1 MEFALSSIEKDI
13 VSMLAIKGAAGSE
26 EEKAEVMR
34 FGAEA
39 MTKKLT
45 DAGFIPVLGESDRE
59 LFIGTIID
67 IMSAVSEAVDK

>member
-13 VSMLAIKGAAGSE
+13 VSMLAIKGATGTE
-26 EEKAEVMR
+26 EEKAKVMR
-34 FGAEA
+34 FAAEV

-59 LFIGTIID
+59 IFIDTITD
-67 IMSAVSEAVDK
+67 IMNAVSEAVDK